1 MTGYIFLLVFWAV
14 ALGVIIIVFPKR
26 STMLSFLVSERNVG
40 FGLGAVSTAV
50 AWVWAGALFLSSQK
64 AYQQGIPGLVWF
76 SVPNA
81 LALVL
86 ISFLAAR
93 MHQVFKNGFTLP
105 EFMGKRLDHRA
116 RVLYTVAIFVSQSYA
131 VIFNLTAALL
141 MLNLVTGIVKPNL
154 VLILGGMIVSLS
166 LLRGMR
172 SSLVED
178 VLKAVFIGIV
188 IFVIVPV
195 VIMKAGGLSV
205 LAGGLGGV
213 EGMFTDLFNP
223 MVAWTFG
230 IPISISLL
238 SGVVIDQQQWQ
249 RAFSMRTKI
258 ARKAFLL
265 GGFLFL
271 LVPVMLGLL
280 GYIAAS
286 PATGIKVVPKQEQ
299 LAGFN
304 AVMQLLSGPGV
315 LAFTAMV
322 LAGLVA
328 AGSSALAAF
337 SSIGAIDV
345 YRIWNPAA
353 SDRQLLVASR
363 LAMILLALVGMAVAL
378 IPNIQLLYIILLV
391 GAFRAS
397 LLIPTILA
405 LFWSKLPATAT
416 FWGILSGMIVGA
428 PLFVYGSI
436 IQDRTIT
443 TIGSLSPI
451 FITLLVCLV
460 GGLVSQRRFSYS
472 LLALREEEKA

>member
-1 MTGYIFLLVFWAV
+1 MIGYIFLFVFWAL
-14 ALGVIIIVFPKR
+14 ALGAILVVFPKR
-26 STMLSFLVSERNVG
+26 STVLSFLVSERNVG
-40 FGLGAVSTAV
+40 FSLGAVSTAV

-76 SVPNA
+76 AAPNA

-86 ISFLAAR
+86 ISFLVAR
-93 MHQVFKNGFTLP
+93 MHQVFKKGFTLP
-105 EFMGKRLDHRA
+105 EFMGKRLDQRA
-116 RVLYTVAIFVSQSYA
+116 RVLYIVAIFVSQSYA

-141 MLNLVTGIVKPNL
+141 MLNFVTGIAKPNL
-154 VLILGGMIVSLS
+154 ILILGGMIVSLS
-166 LLRGMR
+166 LLKGMR

-178 VLKAVFIGIV
+178 VLKAVLIGIV

-195 VIMKAGGLSV
+195 VIMKAGGISV
-205 LAGGLGGV
+205 LADGLGGV
-213 EGMFTDLFNP
+213 KGTFTNLFDP

-230 IPISISLL
+230 VQISISLL

-249 RAFSMRTKI
+249 RAFSMRTNV
-258 ARKAFLL
+258 ARKAFLF

-286 PATGIKVVPKQEQ
+286 PAAGITVLPKQEQ

-304 AVMQLLSGPGV
+304 VVMHLFSGMGT

-328 AGSSALAAF
+328 AGSSALAAV
-337 SSIGAIDV
+337 SLIGAIDV

-363 LAMILLALVGMAVAL
+363 IAMILLALFGMAIAL
-378 IPNIQLLYIILLV
+378 IPNIQLLYLILMV
-391 GAFRAS
+391 GAFRAA
-397 LLIPTILA
+397 LLVPTILA
-405 LFWSKLPATAT
+405 LFWPRLSAVPT
-416 FWGILSGMIVGA
+416 FWGILLGMLAGV

-436 IQDRTIT
+436 VNIPTISSF
-443 TIGSLSPI
+443 GSLVPI
-451 FITLLVCLV
+451 LITVVFCV
-460 GGLVSQRRFSYS
+460 GGSFIKSKKFDYN
-472 LLALREEEKA
+472 LLASGSEKI